1 MHRQGLHL
9 FQGFQFGKVPCSR
22 GCIAKLYTF
31 FNSRDPQNLPLF
43 EKFACSGQIIKKL
56 KIARLEDSESKQKTQ
71 KFKERRWDNFRFFN
85 PGYPISLPPE
95 GFIDYWDT
103 IVIRTLE
110 LLILAHVINLN

>member
-1 MHRQGLHL
+1 MPNN
-9 FQGFQFGKVPCSR
+9 KK
-22 GCIAKLYTF
+22 AK
-31 FNSRDPQNLPLF
+31 NSETRRF
-43 EKFACSGQIIKKL
+43 WVKT
-56 KIARLEDSESKQKTQ
+56 KTQ